1 MNNSFGSLF
10 RITTFGES
18 HGAALGVIVDGVPA
32 GIHIDP
38 QFIQQELDRRKP
50 GQSAVSTQRKE
61 ADCGEILSGV
71 FQGVSTGT
79 PIAIL
84 LRNGDHH
91 SADYSNVAELFRP
104 GHADYTFQKKYDI
117 RDYRGGGRSS
127 GRETAAR
134 VAAGAIAKLFLKE
147 NGISIK
153 ACTSQIGKIKAVPPP
168 YNWEN
173 VEQNIVRSADM
184 DAAEKM
190 ALAIKEA
197 QAKKDSIGGAIY
209 GEISGLP
216 VGLGE
221 PVFDKLDALLAH
233 AFMSIGGVKGIEIGD
248 GFEVAEK
255 LGSENNDQMNVNGFL
270 TNHAG
275 GILGGMSNGNT
286 VTFRLAVKPTPS
298 IASVQKSVNIRGEE
312 VDVEITGRHDPCL
325 VPRIVPVAEAMAALV
340 IADLLLRNRASKK

>member
-32 GIHIDP
+32 GIPIDP

-61 ADCGEILSGV
+61 ADSGEILSGV

-84 LRNGDHH
+84 LRNRDHH
-91 SADYSNVAELFRP
+91 SADYSNIAELFRP
-104 GHADYTFQKKYDI
+104 GHADYTFQKKFGI

-134 VAAGAIAKLFLKE
+134 VAAGAIAKLFLQE
-147 NGISIK
+147 NGITIK
-153 ACTSQIGKIKAVPPP
+153 ACTSQIGKIKANPP
-168 YNWEN
+168 YNWDD
-173 VEQNIVRSADM
+173 VEKNIVRSANM

-190 ALAIKEA
+190 ALAIKDA

-216 VGLGE
+216 AGLGE

-248 GFEVAEK
+248 GFDVVEK
-255 LGSENNDQMNVNGFL
+255 LGSENNDQMDANGFL

-298 IASVQKSVNIRGEE
+298 IASVQKSVNIHGEE

-325 VPRIVPVAEAMAALV
+325 VPRIVPVAEAMAAIV
-340 IADLLLRNRASKK
+340 IADLLLRNRASRK